1 MEQQVVLKIRI
12 AKKTDFSDQ
21 FGNKKIGAV
30 YFCEN
35 SKGIIEE
42 KINYFTNDTDMLTFK
57 QLYAN
62 NQIYVFINPF
72 EVVEIYK

>member
-1 MEQQVVLKIRI
+1 MERQVVLKIRI
-12 AKKTDFSDQ
+12 AKNTDFSDQ
-21 FGNKKIGAV
+21 FGNKKIGTV

-35 SKGIIEE
+35 SKGIVEE
-42 KINYFTNDTDMLTFK
+42 KINYLTIDTDMFTFK